1 MSHIFRFTTAYLTES
16 NFQVFEL
23 WSKLLLTKL
32 LFDLCKNRNV
42 YMIKLIKIFFIKKDN
57 QKKKDMWS
65 KISEN
70 LRNLYCVDML
80 GNIFLF
86 KNLFICIKIDINKC
100 VKNLFL

>member
-1 MSHIFRFTTAYLTES
+1 MES
-16 NFQVFEL
+16 ITVDEIIIQFAQEQKCLYDKTDKNF
-23 WSKLLLTKL
+23 
-32 LFDLCKNRNV
+32 
-42 YMIKLIKIFFIKKDN
+42 KDN
-57 QKKKDMWS
+57 QKKKNIWS

-70 LRNLYCVDML
+70 LRNLYCVDMS